1 MGIAGASLR
10 QTSTGGRRKG
20 GAMLRRHGVAI
31 AAAVATLAPLA
42 ACQTPGPADLEQARR
57 VQAGIDAGLNLYEAG
72 DYVLA
77 ARRFQEMAQV
87 SRFHRDVPMERKIRT
102 AECTAWLRARRLG
115 DLSACSERLETL
127 QRKGRRS
134 DPALNTLLALGAVAG
149 GRPLPPFRVPSAV
162 HPIVRATAKE

>member
-1 MGIAGASLR
+1 
-10 QTSTGGRRKG
+10 
-20 GAMLRRHGVAI
+20 MLRRHGVAI
-31 AAAVATLAPLA
+31 AAAVAALAPLA

-57 VQAGIDAGLNLYEAG
+57 VQAGIDAGLNIYEAG

-77 ARRFQEMAQV
+77 ARRFQEVAQV

>member
-1 MGIAGASLR
+1 VF
-10 QTSTGGRRKG
+10 
-20 GAMLRRHGVAI
+20 RRHGVAI

-42 ACQTPGPADLEQARR
+42 GCQTPAAPDPAQARL
-57 VQAGIDAGLNLYEAG
+57 VQASVDAGLNLYEAG

-77 ARRFQEMAQV
+77 ARRFQEAAEGA
-87 SRFHRDVPMERKIRT
+87 RRCGDLPMERKATT
-102 AECTAWLRARRLG
+102 AECAAWLRARRLG
-115 DLSACSERLETL
+115 ELSSCSERLEGL

-134 DPALNTLLALGAVAG
+134 DPGLNTLLAMGAVAG

>member
-1 MGIAGASLR
+1 
-10 QTSTGGRRKG
+10 
-20 GAMLRRHGVAI
+20 MLRRHGVAI
-31 AAAVATLAPLA
+31 AAAVATLAPLT
-42 ACQTPGPADLEQARR
+42 ACQTPAPPDPEQARHLHAS
-57 VQAGIDAGLNLYEAG
+57 VDAGLNLYEAG

-77 ARRFQEMAQV
+77 ARRFQEVAQV
-87 SRFHRDVPMERKIRT
+87 TRFHRDVPMERKIRT

>member
-1 MGIAGASLR
+1 MGSAGASLR

-31 AAAVATLAPLA
+31 AAAVATLAPLV
-42 ACQTPGPADLEQARR
+42 ACQTPGPSDLEQARR

-77 ARRFQEMAQV
+77 ARRFQEVAQGA
-87 SRFHRDVPMERKIRT
+87 RFHRDLPMERKIRT